1 MKKFTICSIL
11 FVIFVCLSCSDSND
25 GIPEV
30 SQGDAPIE
38 FSDSDGAS
46 SEDMTSDDDMPGD
59 DMPSDDMPNDD
70 ENTSGDDDTED
81 GTVDP
86 LFNNSIVSTS
96 IDFIT
101 ESDTDAFTDMEF
113 VGQEDK
119 EMPDSTNDE
128 LFDTDTYIFKVN
140 FSNGNHTEI
149 WAHSSFGSLVAAQEY
164 AEKLTSRLGKLPDF
178 MRDELSHVV
187 LHNGNAGAFAE
198 SEANFFVVYSQNID
212 VRIANNDLEETI
224 FHESVHATLD
234 ALYLE
239 SSAWLEAQQNDDAF
253 ITQYAKDNAN
263 KEDMAETALF
273 AYTMI
278 NYPGRLSTEI
288 ETWVHSNIPHRY
300 AFFQTIF
307 D

>member
-1 MKKFTICSIL
+1 MKKYTTCSIL
-11 FVIFVCLSCSDSND
+11 FVILVCLSCSDSND
-25 GIPEV
+25 GINNV
-30 SQGDAPIE
+30 SQDDAPIGI
-38 FSDSDGAS
+38 SDDNGSSSDDTTS
-46 SEDMTSDDDMPGD
+46 DDESTSDDD
-59 DMPSDDMPNDD
+59 NA
-70 ENTSGDDDTED
+70 D
-81 GTVDP
+81 GLVDP

-101 ESDTDAFTDMEF
+101 ESDTDAFIDMEF
-113 VGQEDK
+113 LGQEDK

-140 FSNGNHTEI
+140 FSNGNYTEI
-149 WAHSSFGSLVAAQEY
+149 WAHSSFGSLDAAQEY
-164 AEKLTSRLGKLPDF
+164 AEKLTSRLGKLPEF
-178 MRDELSHVV
+178 MRNELSHVV

-212 VRIANNDLEETI
+212 VRISNNDLEETI
-224 FHESVHATLD
+224 FHESIHATLD

-239 SSAWLEAQQNDDAF
+239 SNAWLEAQQNDDAF
-253 ITQYAKDNAN
+253 ITQYAKDNAI

-278 NYPGRLSTEI
+278 KYPGRLSAEI
-288 ETWVHSNIPHRY
+288 ETWIHTHIPHRY

-307 D
+307 G